1 MPARWLGTRV
11 SVDAGANAI
20 TIRCRDLIIA
30 EHPRAAAA
38 GERVESP
45 AHVKERWERSVAP
58 PKPERLPGC
67 HVTFTDTVEVRPL
80 EVYAEVAT

>member
-1 MPARWLGTRV
+1 M
-11 SVDAGANAI
+11 
-20 TIRCRDLIIA
+20 
-30 EHPRAAAA
+30 
-38 GERVESP
+38 
-45 AHVKERWERSVAP
+45 KERWERSVAP